1 MKSWFVRVPPK
12 SRQSV
17 RAQIRFLGK
26 IAKERIMSKKIK
38 ANEYSAEFKENAVR
52 RTRMRGK
59 TVASVAMELKIPA
72 WKLRNW
78 IGEEKEKLER
88 SSDLDEMTRLHN
100 EVARLKQENEIL
112 KKAAAYFARSLQ

>member
-1 MKSWFVRVPPK
+1 
-12 SRQSV
+12 
-17 RAQIRFLGK
+17 
-26 IAKERIMSKKIK
+26 MSKKIK

>member
-1 MKSWFVRVPPK
+1 MT
-12 SRQSV
+12 
-17 RAQIRFLGK
+17 
-26 IAKERIMSKKIK
+26 KKIK
-38 ANEYSAEFKENAVR
+38 ANEYSIEFKENAVR

-78 IGEEKEKLER
+78 IGDAKDKLER

-100 EVARLKQENEIL
+100 EVARLKEENEIL
-112 KKAAAYFARSLQ
+112 KKAAAYFAKSLQ